1 MTRTS
6 ALRDRGED
14 RASFQ
19 DRGRDNMFSCSRDEG
34 EDRACFLRQR
44 WRVRT
49 SGPETEGKKELPF
62 KTEVE
67 RKFLM
72 CKRRRGRQSM
82 FFMTRTSALRDRG
95 EDRASFQDRGREK
108 IRT

>member
-1 MTRTS
+1 MRH
-6 ALRDRGED
+6 
-14 RASFQ
+14 
-19 DRGRDNMFSCSRDEG
+19 
-34 EDRACFLRQR
+34 R

-49 SGPETEGKKELPF
+49 TVLETEGNKEF
-62 KTEVE
+62 SVKTEVE

-82 FFMTRTSALRDRG
+82 FFMTRTCALRDRG

-108 IRT
+108 MFNEIETMGKTDLVF